1 MTVIARKYLHLPTP
15 NGDAR
20 EVILEVANTGKGYIV
35 RKDGREL
42 SDIGPYV
49 TMRAALVA
57 CRLQEG
63 EGLGAAVT
71 IARERT
77 PMCQVRVVVRN
88 GESIVYDGEIV
99 VATFTDANEALDS
112 VGLTMGQG
120 LSPGPSMGKRFA
132 CHM

>member
-42 SDIGPYV
+42 SDIGPYQ

-71 IARERT
+71 IACERT
-77 PMCQVRVVVRN
+77 ALTQVRVVVRN

-99 VATFTDANEALDS
+99 IATFTDANEALDS

-120 LSPGPSMGKRFA
+120 LSPCPSMSKRFA

>member
-15 NGDAR
+15 NGDTR
-20 EVILEVANTGKGYIV
+20 EVTLEVANTKRGYLV
-35 RKDGREL
+35 LKDGREL
-42 SDIGPYV
+42 TDLGPYQ
-49 TMRAALVA
+49 TMQAALVA

-77 PMCQVRVVVRN
+77 PLTQVRVVVRN
-88 GESIVYDGEIV
+88 GEAIVYDGEIV

-112 VGLTMGQG
+112 VGLVMGQG
-120 LSPGPSMGKRFA
+120 LSPYPSMGKRFA
-132 CHM
+132 CHV